1 MFIEKKSSGG
11 FTLVEIAIVMVI
23 VGLLIGGILQG
34 QKLIEQ
40 AKINRIIKDIESYRS
55 AYHLFQKKYN
65 AIPGDLAT
73 VVAQSR
79 IANCTAA
86 NFCAGGNNDG
96 RIGVSVGGGTRSS
109 QAANESVPRIETT
122 MFWKHLALADLISGI
137 NTSAPAADAAWGE
150 THPRTA
156 LGAGFIVMQV
166 NTISG
171 IAVQAPYLRIQTQLV
186 GQHSTD
192 PGTLPLTPL
201 MAAQIDRKLD
211 DGVPRGGWVVGDN
224 VDGMSD
230 SGVGA
235 GCEGWYYLESN
246 DTQACFQLYKL

>member
-1 MFIEKKSSGG
+1 MFIEKKSSDG
-11 FTLVEIAIVMVI
+11 FTLVEIAIVMVVI
-23 VGLLIGGILQG
+23 GLLIGGILQG

-40 AKINRIIKDIESYRS
+40 AKINRIIKDVESYRS

-65 AIPGDLAT
+65 AIPGDLST

-86 NFCAGGNNDG
+86 NFCGGGDNDG
-96 RIGVSVGGGTRSS
+96 RIGIGVGGGTRVS
-109 QAANESVPRIETT
+109 QAANNSLPRVETT
-122 MFWKHLALADLISGI
+122 MFWKHLALADLITGI
-137 NTSAPAADAAWGE
+137 DTSANPATAEWGV

-166 NTISG
+166 TTISG
-171 IAVQAPYLRIQTQLV
+171 IDVNAPYLRIQTQLI
-186 GQHSTD
+186 GQHTTD
-192 PGTLPLTPL
+192 PGSLPLTPL

-230 SGVGA
+230 SGAGG
-235 GCEGWYYLESN
+235 GCEGWYYRESN